1 MDKVIEVSSSPEPFT
16 PPRFTKKTAPYLSK
30 RAPKR
35 PFHEV
40 VIELTDSEPDGKDG
54 SPPKRLKKAISTPPV
69 AGPSRARRTPSG
81 SHITPS
87 ASQTST
93 RPSTGKTQVVAS
105 TRSFSSFNTPIGS
118 SGPPTDASRKELG
131 RSPVVPLFLP
141 SDDERS
147 PHRSQP
153 RLERAITPDLTS
165 SADVPGGIH
174 LSTPPGILEKI
185 VLPTLPDSL
194 YPQPIPP
201 LSPPPEVLEEI
212 VLLDPPDDD
221 PIDVATVRVLEIIPD
236 VRLDHL
242 TALIIQHLPIAQDEI
257 VDVVI
262 SALLEDPAYPRT
274 ESKGKRK
281 RLEKDLGGDDDRTAS
296 KPKIDYA
303 DKGRNFIGGPVYE
316 RLALVRMS

>member
-40 VIELTDSEPDGKDG
+40 VIELTDSEPDG
-54 SPPKRLKKAISTPPV
+54 SPPKKLKQANSTPPV
-69 AGPSRARRTPSG
+69 AGPSRTRRTPSG

-93 RPSTGKTQVVAS
+93 RPSTSKTPAVPS
-105 TRSFSSFNTPIGS
+105 TRSFGSFNTPAGS

-131 RSPVVPLFLP
+131 PSPVVPLFLP

-147 PHRSQP
+147 PHRFQP
-153 RLERAITPDLTS
+153 RPERAITPDLTS

-174 LSTPPGILEKI
+174 LSTPPILERI
-185 VLPTLPDSL
+185 VLPTPPDS
-194 YPQPIPP
+194 PDPPPIPP

-212 VLLDPPDDD
+212 VLLDPPDED

-242 TALIIQHLPIAQDEI
+242 TALIIQHLPIAQDKI

-262 SALLEDPAYPRT
+262 SALLEDPTYPRT

-281 RLEKDLGGDDDRTAS
+281 RLEKELDGDGDRTAS